1 MPNVVG
7 TTNDA
12 AIAQLRALGLRVGIV
27 PIPGGN
33 GDSVVSTL
41 PTAGTTVRYG
51 QTVTLYV
58 A

>member
-1 MPNVVG
+1 MSK
-7 TTNDA
+7 DA
-12 AIAQLRALGLRVGIV
+12 AIARLEALGLRVGVI

-33 GDSVVSTL
+33 GDTVVSTL

-51 QTVTLYV
+51 QTVNVYL